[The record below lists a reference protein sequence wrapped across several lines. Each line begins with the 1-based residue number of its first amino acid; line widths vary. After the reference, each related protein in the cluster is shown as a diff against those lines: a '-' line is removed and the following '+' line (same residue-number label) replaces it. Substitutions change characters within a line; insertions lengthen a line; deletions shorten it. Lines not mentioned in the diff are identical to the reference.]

1 MAAWPSLR
9 VPEVWHKIPEPIQEM
24 MSGIQIFNYLVK
36 LAPWN
41 QEVEEAGVRTAL
53 YGAARKQ
60 VQSLQTLADHLRT
73 WYNMYRRYT
82 AFRDV
87 VVDSKALKSVL
98 VDMVKPVISVPDANG
113 VTLSQKIFF
122 AQGMKQTQ
130 LGDNSATLTLT
141 EYYEVA
147 IQYAQLIPHPKA
159 VDIKL
164 FYTSSE
170 HQADQGNGTGNAKG
184 GKGSKGGNGKGAM
197 EMVAGANMP
206 RGLTHWTAP

>member
-1 MAAWPSLR
+1 MATWPSLR
-9 VPEVWHKIPEPIQEM
+9 ASEVWHKIPEPIQEM

-36 LAPWN
+36 LAPRAEPRGRGSWSPN
-41 QEVEEAGVRTAL
+41 SSVTAL

-82 AFRDV
+82 AFRGV

-113 VTLSQKIFF
+113 VTLSQTIFF

-130 LGDNSATLTLT
+130 LGDSSATLTLT

-147 IQYAQLIPHPKA
+147 I
-159 VDIKL
+159 IKR
-164 FYTSSE
+164 
-170 HQADQGNGTGNAKG
+170 N
-184 GKGSKGGNGKGAM
+184 
-197 EMVAGANMP
+197 
-206 RGLTHWTAP
+206 